1 MTEKELRWAFRS
13 YPSVVT
19 IPQMKKMLDVKKD
32 HTLYKLLHT
41 GNIQH
46 FEIKHKYF
54 IPKASIIDYL
64 LCSNYLMGR
73 PSLQEKLI
81 KRSGQK

>member
-32 HTLYKLLHT
+32 HTLYK
-41 GNIQH
+41 
-46 FEIKHKYF
+46 F
-54 IPKASIIDYL
+54 
-64 LCSNYLMGR
+64 
-73 PSLQEKLI
+73 PSK
-81 KRSGQK
+81 KNRSQDILPA